1 MSYNMVVLV
10 LATLFRVGRVWG
22 GARDF
27 LCGVF
32 DPAVPLREQ
41 CTFAFDRLGEQR
53 PSQTL
58 HRVTPRRA

>member
-32 DPAVPLREQ
+32 DPAVPLRASWYLSPLLKVHK
-41 CTFAFDRLGEQR
+41 F
-53 PSQTL
+53 
-58 HRVTPRRA
+58 